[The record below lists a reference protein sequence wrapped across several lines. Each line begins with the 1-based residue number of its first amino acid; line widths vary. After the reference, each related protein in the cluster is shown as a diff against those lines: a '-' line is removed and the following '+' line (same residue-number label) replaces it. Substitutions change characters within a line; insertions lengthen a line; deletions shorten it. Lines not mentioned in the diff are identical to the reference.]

1 MKSKLLFAF
10 YDIVYFFMI
19 AAFLPYLVCSNFF
32 FFLTQLDCLSFE
44 AIDILNYSVTERNS
58 CDSRLD

>member
-19 AAFLPYLVCSNFF
+19 AAFLPYLVCSDFW
-32 FFLTQLDCLSFE
+32 TQLDCLSFKT
-44 AIDILNYSVTERNS
+44 IGILNYSVTADWVETVDQLN
-58 CDSRLD
+58 